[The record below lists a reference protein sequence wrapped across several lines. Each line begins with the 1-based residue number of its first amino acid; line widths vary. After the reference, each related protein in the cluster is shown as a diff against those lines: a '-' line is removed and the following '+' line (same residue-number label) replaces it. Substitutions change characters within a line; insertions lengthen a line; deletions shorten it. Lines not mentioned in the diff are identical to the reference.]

1 MYFLTNYYK
10 NSFSKL
16 IFLAENLF
24 FNLRPQVCRLSHVH
38 SETTHKLG
46 SMRCYAANIL
56 KLLSCCSLWEFHLNI
71 SRNIEIFQQYFT
83 FFCFPTF
90 LTIVFWRFVPKA
102 RGKHHILLEF
112 SVSWN
117 SIENFRA
124 SEIKMTFVRTETY
137 EALANERT

>member
-1 MYFLTNYYK
+1 MYFLMNYCK
-10 NSFSKL
+10 NSFSKF
-16 IFLAENLF
+16 IFSVKNSL
-24 FNLRPQVCRLSHVH
+24 FNLHPQVCRLSHVR

-46 SMRCYAANIL
+46 SMRCYTANIL

-71 SRNIEIFQQYFT
+71 SRNVAIFQQNFT